1 MKDLASSNDL
11 AENAINGRM
20 GHKTWCK
27 SECCAPIET
36 SIEIVYW
43 LEIPGYENQDFQVH
57 CVCTFLDQIH
67 IFCYDILGEK
77 TSLVI

>member
-1 MKDLASSNDL
+1 MKDLASSNDV
-11 AENAINGRM
+11 AENAINVRM

-43 LEIPGYENQDFQVH
+43 LEIPG
-57 CVCTFLDQIH
+57 I
-67 IFCYDILGEK
+67 
-77 TSLVI
+77 